1 MPRFHVRDTFAIGD
15 KNLFVLAG
23 FVIEG
28 EIKDGM
34 LVRLPFSATIMLTEP
49 IDHIRHL
56 QRPDGDVVC
65 LCLQCDTTDDAALWH
80 ALQLKDRTIDI
91 APAP

>member
-1 MPRFHVRDTFAIGD
+1 MPRFHVRDTFAIRD

-23 FVIEG
+23 FAIEG
-28 EIKDGM
+28 EIKAGM
-34 LVRLPFSATIMLTEP
+34 IVRLPFSPTIMMTEV
-49 IDHIRHL
+49 IDHLQHV

-65 LCLQCDTTDDAALWH
+65 LCLRCRSAQEAALWD
-80 ALQLKDRTIDI
+80 ALKIKDHTIDI